1 MKKQICQSC
10 GIPLSNSNFGT
21 NEDSSSNKEY
31 CKLCYKTGKFVFPE
45 LTLETQIERLS
56 EMAVKNFGMSKI
68 DALKMANST
77 LPNLIRWR

>member
-10 GIPLSNSNFGT
+10 GIPLGNNNFGT
-21 NEDSSSNKEY
+21 NTGSSTNKDY
-31 CKLCYKTGKFVFPE
+31 CKFCYKSGEFILPE
-45 LTLETQIERLS
+45 LTLDNQIERLS
-56 EMAVKNFGMSKI
+56 EMAVKNFGMSKK